1 MKIAFLGWFVAIYLL
16 AIGSAVVADE
26 QAESGV
32 MQGFPPARETQ
43 ATMKNYR
50 EHPLNQ
56 WTFRNAGAPLKE
68 VIIHREDKI
77 RELPGPFQS
86 G

>member
-32 MQGFPPARETQ
+32 MQGFPPLTSGPSV
-43 ATMKNYR
+43 MPV
-50 EHPLNQ
+50 PL
-56 WTFRNAGAPLKE
+56 
-68 VIIHREDKI
+68 
-77 RELPGPFQS
+77 
-86 G
+86 